1 MSDTN
6 NSEATP
12 TSTANPEAVGKFQQV
27 LKLELISD
35 RGNNTR
41 GTRRIYHSKDEL
53 TMVLRVVV
61 FEVTKDVPARCDSVF
76 PFQYSV
82 EKTFNRTVVA
92 SGYADTLEE
101 ACEKAS
107 KSRFNIL
114 WNAVDNLDVTEE
126 ERETL
131 EQAIAKKQ

>member
-1 MSDTN
+1 MSNTN
-6 NSEATP
+6 NPSET
-12 TSTANPEAVGKFQQV
+12 TSTVIPKTTSTYKKI

-35 RGNNTR
+35 RGNNAR

-92 SGYADTLEE
+92 SGYAETLEE

-114 WNAVDNLDVTEE
+114 WNAVDNLDATEE

-131 EQAIAKKQ
+131 EQAIEKKR